1 MIQTR
6 RADRIP
12 YFLLLFDFHLALL
25 AVLTAVPDITYA
37 LWAPAFIV
45 FTIYAAGDYSI
56 FSEAKPVRNIG
67 VFIGS
72 LFLLGF
78 AFLGFFHYLKDDMYR
93 EIKTGTAA
101 VLAAGLPALH
111 YSVKSFLLKM
121 SRNYI
126 IRLPGYMEEAGT
138 ELKRHIIQTGYPAS
152 IIREDHSPSEL
163 PMAVISR
170 DREFDRGYDPMVFAD
185 NVLKVIPPALWS
197 YYEEHTDWKSYSF
210 KLYDPVKR
218 WADIIIAGILLIL
231 SLPFQIAAAAGILI
245 TDGGPVLFRQQRIG
259 RFGKPFTLVK
269 FRTLK
274 KAVKKNSKG
283 NPNDGIE
290 SRKFA
295 FGSFLRRTRL
305 DEVPQLLNIIRGDMS
320 LVGPRP
326 EMEYFHEQWSRI
338 IPLYEKRLLIKPGLT
353 GWAQVRFP
361 HTTTEQDYRD
371 KTAHDLWYLKN
382 RSVFTDLKI
391 VLRTAGVMLLAQGS
405 R

>member
-1 MIQTR
+1 MIQTG

-12 YFLLLFDFHLALL
+12 YFLLIFDFHLAFL
-25 AVLTAVPDITYA
+25 AVITAVPGVSYA
-37 LWAPAFIV
+37 LWVPAFIV
-45 FTIYAAGDYSI
+45 FTIYAAGGYSI

-78 AFLGFFHYLKDDMYR
+78 VFLGFFHYLKDDMYR
-93 EIKTGTAA
+93 EIKTAAAA

-111 YSVKSFLLKM
+111 YSAKSFLLKT

-126 IRLPGYMEEAGT
+126 IRLPDYMEEAGT
-138 ELKRHIIQTGYPAS
+138 ELKRHIIQTGYPAR
-152 IIREDHSPSEL
+152 IVRDADNTSEL
-163 PMAVISR
+163 TMKVISR
-170 DREFDRGYDPMVFAD
+170 TREFDRGYDPMVFSD
-185 NVLKVIPPALWS
+185 KVLKVIPPALWK

-218 WADIIIAGILLIL
+218 CADIIIAGILFIL
-231 SLPFQIAAAAGILI
+231 SLPLQAAAGAGILI
-245 TDGGPVLFRQQRIG
+245 ADGGPVLFKQQRVG
-259 RFGKPFTLVK
+259 RFGIPFTLVK

-274 KAVKKNSKG
+274 KADKRNSSE

-290 SRKFA
+290 NRIFA

-305 DEVPQLLNIIRGDMS
+305 DELPQLLNIIKGDMS

-326 EMEYFHEQWSRI
+326 EMEFFHEKWSRL
-338 IPLYEKRLLIKPGLT
+338 IPLYDKRLLIKPGLT

-382 RSVFTDLKI
+382 RGVFTDLKI
-391 VLRTAGVMLLAQGS
+391 VLRTAGVMMLAQGS